1 MRTGTGLRQSQNS
14 QCSSVRAKLSP
25 ALLRVI
31 TACVAGLLSI
41 AAPTVATAANFA
53 QSNQVVTP
61 APADAHRLA
70 AYFTPPYAPGPMPP
84 RVHEIL
90 LRSAPPDLPAS
101 CAAMVDGWGAAARG
115 SSRVT
120 ARILGVADGNAWIA
134 YRCDSRL
141 PQFTYDYSERL
152 AAFNSSRGAIQFLD
166 LAAPQDPPATLYH
179 VGFSTTLKLIG
190 AEDSAAFEVFAVEPA
205 PRNSATNHAA
215 RSSENRYAIV
225 ANSTSATRVALTL
238 VTARS
243 GPDAV
248 DRDSALGDSSEYRAT
263 LRFDHDIEGHLT
275 FINVYHR
282 DSTVAA
288 KPHFGL
294 ARYAWSEAT
303 LTFVSVKPVP
313 IKPIR
318 RQRLPPQPYDGQLA
332 N

>member
-1 MRTGTGLRQSQNS
+1 M
-14 QCSSVRAKLSP
+14 KLST
-25 ALLRVI
+25 ALLRVV
-31 TACVAGLLSI
+31 AGCVAGLLSI
-41 AAPTVATAANFA
+41 TVPTVASAAYFA

-90 LRSAPPDLPAS
+90 LRNAPPDLAAS
-101 CAAMVDGWGAAARG
+101 CAAMVDALGDGARG

-141 PQFTYDYSERL
+141 PQFAYDYSERL
-152 AAFNSSRGAIQFLD
+152 AGFNSSRGTIQFLD

-190 AEDSAAFEVFAVEPA
+190 AENSAAFEVFAVEPA
-205 PRNSATNHAA
+205 PRNSTDNHAA
-215 RSSENRYAIV
+215 RSSENRYVIV
-225 ANSTSATRVALTL
+225 ANSPSATRVALTL
-238 VTARS
+238 VTARTRA
-243 GPDAV
+243 DAV
-248 DRDSALGDSSEYRAT
+248 NRDSALGDSSEYRAMP
-263 LRFDHDIEGHLT
+263 RFEHDIDGHLT
-275 FINVYHR
+275 FVDVYHR
-282 DSTVAA
+282 DSTVVA

-303 LTFVSVKPVP
+303 LTFISVKPVLP
-313 IKPIR
+313 KPVR
-318 RQRLPPQPYDGQLA
+318 RPRPLAEPYGGQLA